1 VSEWTA
7 LSGST
12 QTNHS
17 FVSTSPSREATKP
30 PTRCNQPLNQRASSL
45 HSTTTNSTYLLSTP
59 LSLTD
64 PLIHTHSPSLTHS
77 LTLIHTHS
85 QRCSLAHCPS
95 IRPRA
100 SFVGQLTVWRMLV
113 WKLITQSLTR
123 SRTHALTHSRTHAL
137 THSLTHSLTAS
148 LAHSLTASLVRSST
162 HPLSS
167 RR

>member
-1 VSEWTA
+1 MD
-7 LSGST
+7 ST
-12 QTNHS
+12 QRLHANKPLICFDFTFTRSH
-17 FVSTSPSREATKP
+17 EATHSLQPTTQPTWVLP
-30 PTRCNQPLNQRASSL
+30 PCNN
-45 HSTTTNSTYLLSTP
+45 NSTCLLSTS

-77 LTLIHTHS
+77 LTLNNTHS

-113 WKLITQSLTR
+113 WKLITPQSLTR
-123 SRTHALTHSRTHAL
+123 SRTHALTHSL
-137 THSLTHSLTAS
+137 T
-148 LAHSLTASLVRSST
+148 HSLTASLVRSST